1 MQILVAALCRGGDN
15 EFQTQQLW
23 FLSSKAKDFFFKAA
37 EAVQAVKP
45 PGLKVSR
52 QCLWSDKDL
61 CSTSKAVTPCPLSHI
76 AASFFLFFFRPGVSR
91 RCIFVSVSDQ
101 VSHITA
107 SLFLLHT
114 RCLYFCFTPGVFVFV
129 SHQVSLFL
137 FHIAAS
143 FFSVSDQVSRIL
155 SCASDQVTHVAS
167 SLFLFQTR
175 FLSLL
180 CPSVSDQVSHV
191 TESLFLFQTR
201 CRMWWHLSVSD
212 QCLMS
217 LCPCFCFR
225 PGVSHHYI
233 CVSVSDQAR
242 PDQVSL
248 FLTESLVLKG
258 MAHPNIYPLL
268 GACSDEEGPPMVM
281 YPYTHEGNMKKF
293 LQKCRMSE
301 CGSRYV
307 SFSLMGWGEGSGRGQ
322 GYASKSNV
330 GFYSVHLGFTGKKE
344 KLWMTA
350 GEK

>member
-1 MQILVAALCRGGDN
+1 
-15 EFQTQQLW
+15 
-23 FLSSKAKDFFFKAA
+23 
-37 EAVQAVKP
+37 
-45 PGLKVSR
+45 
-52 QCLWSDKDL
+52 
-61 CSTSKAVTPCPLSHI
+61 
-76 AASFFLFFFRPGVSR
+76 
-91 RCIFVSVSDQ
+91 
-101 VSHITA
+101 
-107 SLFLLHT
+107 
-114 RCLYFCFTPGVFVFV
+114 
-129 SHQVSLFL
+129 
-137 FHIAAS
+137 
-143 FFSVSDQVSRIL
+143 
-155 SCASDQVTHVAS
+155 
-167 SLFLFQTR
+167 
-175 FLSLL
+175 
-180 CPSVSDQVSHV
+180 
-191 TESLFLFQTR
+191 
-201 CRMWWHLSVSD
+201 
-212 QCLMS
+212 MS

-344 KLWMTA
+344 KL
-350 GEK
+350 